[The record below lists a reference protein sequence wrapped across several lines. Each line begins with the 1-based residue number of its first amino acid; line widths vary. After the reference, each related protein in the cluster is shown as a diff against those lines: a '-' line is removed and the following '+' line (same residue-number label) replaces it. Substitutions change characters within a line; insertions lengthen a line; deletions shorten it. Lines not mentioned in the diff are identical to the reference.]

1 MTTSTPPQPPSS
13 PFDAATA
20 FSSQSCFHQSI
31 TLPATADHEAL
42 KVTYATTTNFSN
54 EGLPTILFC
63 HPMGAARYLIYE
75 FEHLATTTGVR
86 VLIIDRPGFGASTP
100 VELSKRVDVFLDA
113 VTAVL
118 ENLRVKTVAL
128 MSHSAGTI
136 YLANVLIRLSQ
147 FLHPEWPFAGV
158 MTPWIHPKF
167 SNAGLMQVVNKLPS
181 SWIGKY
187 HHIQSFVAGSIAPS
201 LQLSSAM
208 LGLKS
213 SGLTETESVK
223 WHGMDKQTW
232 DQVSTLQGKWS
243 RLEDMRLVFFFFFF
257 SFRLLFFFLPL
268 LLLPFALV
276 WELFFFGISADC
288 LFCLQEDGKDWGD
301 YANLSELISTLQ
313 QTYPKGTRQLT
324 MQAYFAETDVIVGKG
339 GQKYFERCWRE
350 GNAGQEVKFQ
360 ARVVEGSDH
369 DNIPLAEKGC
379 IGEMFKEIKRLNG

>member
-243 RLEDMRLVFFFFFF
+243 RLEDM
-257 SFRLLFFFLPL
+257 S
-268 LLLPFALV
+268 
-276 WELFFFGISADC
+276 GISADC